1 MENSK
6 VKRVLLKLSGAS
18 LQGNLNHGIDTS
30 TVRYVASEIHG
41 AIRLG
46 FEIALVVGGGNWWR
60 GADAAENGMERA
72 SADYAGMLATIING
86 IALQDALEKE
96 GVSSRTQSAIT
107 IQAVA
112 EPFIR
117 RRAIRHLE
125 KGRCVVFVG
134 GTGNPFVTTDTSAAL
149 RSLEIGAAYLLMAKH
164 NVDGVYDSDP
174 KTNSNAIKFD
184 HLKYLDVLNRHLDI
198 MDSTALSLC
207 MDNNLPIIVFDLF
220 IPGNLV
226 NVLQGGK
233 IGTKVSH

>member
-1 MENSK
+1 MN
-6 VKRVLLKLSGAS
+6 
-18 LQGNLNHGIDTS
+18 
-30 TVRYVASEIHG
+30 
-41 AIRLG
+41 LG

-96 GVSSRTQSAIT
+96 GVTTRTQSAML

-117 RRAIRHLE
+117 RKAIRHLE
-125 KGRCVVFVG
+125 KGRSVVFVG

-149 RSLEIGAAYLLMAKH
+149 RSLEIGASRLLMAKH

-174 KTNSNAIKFD
+174 NKNPNAKKFD
-184 HLKYLDVLNRHLDI
+184 HLQYLDVLNRHLDV

-207 MDNNLPIIVFDLF
+207 MDNDLPIIVFDLF

-226 NVLQGGK
+226 SLLQGTK
-233 IGTKVSH
+233 IGTTVSN

>member
-6 VKRVLLKLSGAS
+6 AKRILLKLSGAS
-18 LQGNLNHGIDTS
+18 LQGNLEHGIDTA
-30 TVRYVASEIHG
+30 TVRYVASEIHE
-41 AIRLG
+41 AINLG

-60 GADAAENGMERA
+60 GADAAENGMDRA

-86 IALQDALEKE
+86 IAVQDALEKE
-96 GVSSRTQSAIT
+96 GVNTRTLSAIT

-125 KGRCVVFVG
+125 KGRVVVFVG

-149 RSLEIGAAYLLMAKH
+149 RSLEIRAEFLLMAKH

-174 KTNSNAIKFD
+174 HKNINAIKFD
-184 HLKYLDVLNRHLDI
+184 QLKYLDVLNRHLDV

-207 MDNNLPIIVFDLF
+207 MDNDLPIIVFDLF
-220 IPGNLV
+220 IQGNLV
-226 NVLQGGK
+226 SILQGAN